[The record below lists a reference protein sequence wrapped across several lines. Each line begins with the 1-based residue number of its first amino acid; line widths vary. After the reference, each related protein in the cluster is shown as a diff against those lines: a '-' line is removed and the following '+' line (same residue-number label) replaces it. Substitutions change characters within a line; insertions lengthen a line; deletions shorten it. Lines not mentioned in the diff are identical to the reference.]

1 MNQGGF
7 AGDMWASGLCLYQ
20 ASVGKHPFAAATPM
34 AMFEVCCQT
43 QLLLLLIMNTI
54 NIGDFKS

>member
-1 MNQGGF
+1 
-7 AGDMWASGLCLYQ
+7 MWASGLCLYQ

-34 AMFEVCCQT
+34 AMFEVSGQT
-43 QLLLLLIMNTI
+43 GLVLLLLIMKNI